1 MAVLYRTICRDFF
14 SDADVVELTHIARL
28 LYQGTWL
35 EADREGRLPWDLR
48 TLSVRYFPR
57 DGINLK
63 DAADELIVLGLVI
76 PYIADERSLAWL
88 PKFKQFQ
95 AFNNR
100 EAPSKLPQPPS
111 RVATRGDTSSRVTS
125 RRDATGTRDHA
136 HDEMEC
142 NVSRVATCAPS
153 PSQADGALHYE
164 CTQSGIPSG
173 INSGNG
179 GDDEF

>member
-14 SDADVVELTHIARL
+14 SDADVVELTHVARL
-28 LYQGTWL
+28 LYLATWL

-57 DGINLK
+57 DGIDLK
-63 DAADELIVLGLVI
+63 DAADELIELGLVI
-76 PYIADERSLAWL
+76 PYLADERSLAWL

-95 AFNNR
+95 TFNNR
-100 EAPSKLPQPPS
+100 EAPSKLPQPPL
-111 RVATRGDTSSRVTS
+111 RVATRGDTSSHVTS
-125 RRDATGTRDHA
+125 RHDTTGTRDHA
-136 HDEMEC
+136 HDVMEC

-153 PSQADGALHYE
+153 PSQAGDALHYE
-164 CTQSGIPSG
+164 CTHSGIPSG

-179 GDDEF
+179 GENDF

>member
-14 SDADVVELTHIARL
+14 SDADVVELTHAARL
-28 LYQGTWL
+28 LYLATWL

-57 DGINLK
+57 DGIDLK
-63 DAADELIVLGLVI
+63 DSADELIELGLVV
-76 PYIADERSLAWL
+76 PYLADERSLAWL

-111 RVATRGDTSSRVTS
+111 RVATRGDTSSLVTTRS
-125 RRDATGTRDHA
+125 DAIMTRDHA
-136 HDEMEC
+136 HDVMEC

-153 PSQADGALHYE
+153 PSQAGVALPNK
-164 CTQSGIPSG
+164 CTQGEIPSG
-173 INSGNG
+173 INSGTG
-179 GDDEF
+179 GENDF